1 VEGHAQ
7 RGLRDLARELAADL
21 GRTLAERGDIT
32 INDARAAHGLP
43 PLSLAPSPEPD
54 EAFAAR
60 VAKVLP
66 ALLARERRK
75 ARSLA

>member
-32 INDARAAHGLP
+32 VNDVGP
-43 PLSLAPSPEPD
+43 PLSLPPSPEPD

-60 VAKVLP
+60 VGRVLP
-66 ALLARERRK
+66 GLLARELRK
-75 ARSLA
+75 KHRLA